1 MKSLTPND
9 SPSTRLHDI
18 QIETDSERERD
29 AVGDRKTEIETER
42 REACTQAPKVI
53 HYYEENP

>member
-18 QIETDSERERD
+18 QIETDSERERCSGRQED
-29 AVGDRKTEIETER
+29 GNRDR
-42 REACTQAPKVI
+42 
-53 HYYEENP
+53 EEGGMHPGP